1 MTINVALDGP
11 SGAGKSTIARA
22 AAKKLGYVYVDTG
35 AMYRS
40 VALFMLDNGVDPED
54 KEGVTALLPKVEIS
68 LAYDNGE
75 QRVILNGEDVSERIR
90 TSAVSM
96 AASKTS
102 SYPEVRA
109 FLLDLQKDIARKN
122 NIIMDGRDIG
132 TVILPDAQI
141 KIFLT
146 ASAEKRAERRHKE
159 LIEKGENISFEEVLE
174 DIKKR
179 DEQDMNRETAPL
191 KQADD
196 AILVDTSELTLEESI
211 DAIYNTVV
219 SNIPKEEKAPKE
231 KKTSSRDRELMPV
244 RPISKKHKLGFFH
257 VFFYN
262 LLRYIVLGLY
272 HLFYNISYEG
282 TQNVPKDGGNIFAS
296 NHRSYQDPVFIA
308 LHTRVPISYMAKE
321 ELFKQNVFFT
331 ALIKAFGAVPVVRG
345 SGDTTVIDT
354 SVEKLEK
361 GRNLVIFPEGTRSK
375 DGKVGKGKTGV
386 ALVAAV
392 AQTKVI
398 PVGINFEGKLKFRK
412 RVVVRYG
419 EPIEPQRLGITG
431 TSPRDLKKIKNE
443 IMENIVDLVH

>member
-219 SNIPKEEKAPKE
+219 SNIPKEEKVPKE
-231 KKTSSRDRELMPV
+231 KKNSSRDRELMPV

-308 LHTRVPISYMAKE
+308 LHTRVPISYMAVS
-321 ELFKQNVFFT
+321 L
-331 ALIKAFGAVPVVRG
+331 
-345 SGDTTVIDT
+345 
-354 SVEKLEK
+354 
-361 GRNLVIFPEGTRSK
+361 
-375 DGKVGKGKTGV
+375 
-386 ALVAAV
+386 
-392 AQTKVI
+392 
-398 PVGINFEGKLKFRK
+398 
-412 RVVVRYG
+412 
-419 EPIEPQRLGITG
+419 
-431 TSPRDLKKIKNE
+431 
-443 IMENIVDLVH
+443 

>member
-40 VALFMLDNGVDPED
+40 IALYTLDKGVDPED
-54 KEGVTALLPKVEIS
+54 EQAVVASLPDIDVK
-68 LAYDNGE
+68 LAYENGE
-75 QRVILNGEDVSERIR
+75 QRVILNGEDVSARIR
-90 TSAVSM
+90 TSEVSM

-102 SYPEVRA
+102 SYPRVRE
-109 FLLDLQKDIARKN
+109 FLLGLQKDIAKKN

-132 TVILPDAQI
+132 TVILPDAQV

-146 ASAEKRAERRHKE
+146 ASAEKRAERRLKE
-159 LIEKGENISFEEVLE
+159 LVEKGEDISFEEVLA
-174 DIKKR
+174 DIIKR

-191 KQADD
+191 KKADD
-196 AILVDTSELTLEESI
+196 AIEVDTSDLTLEESI
-211 DAIYNTVV
+211 DAVYNTVV
-219 SNIPKEEKAPKE
+219 SNIPKEDKKE

-244 RPISKKHKLGFFH
+244 RPISKKHKLFFLH
-257 VFFYN
+257 QFFYTV
-262 LLRYIVLGLY
+262 LRYIVIGIY
-272 HLFYNISYEG
+272 HIYYNISFEG
-282 TQNVPKDGGNIFAS
+282 KENIPKDGGNIFAS

-308 LHTRVPISYMAKE
+308 LQTRVPISYMAKD
-321 ELFKQNVFFT
+321 ELFHKNFFFT
-331 ALIKAFGAVPVVRG
+331 ALIKAFGAFPVVRG
-345 SGDTTVIDT
+345 SGDTSVIDT

-386 ALVAAV
+386 ALIAAV
-392 AQTKVI
+392 AQTKVV

-412 RVVVRYG
+412 KVVVRYG
-419 EPIEPQRLGITG
+419 KPIDPKALGITS

-443 IMENIVDLVH
+443 IMENIIELVH

>member
-40 VALFMLDNGVDPED
+40 IALYILDKGVDPED
-54 KEGVTALLPKVEIS
+54 EQAVVASLPDIDVK
-68 LAYDNGE
+68 LAYENGE
-75 QRVILNGEDVSERIR
+75 QRVILNGEDVSARIR
-90 TSAVSM
+90 TSEVSM

-102 SYPEVRA
+102 SYPRVRE
-109 FLLDLQKDIARKN
+109 FLLGLQKDISKKN

-132 TVILPDAQI
+132 TVILPDAQV

-146 ASAEKRAERRHKE
+146 ASAEKRAERRLKE
-159 LIEKGENISFEEVLE
+159 LVEKGEDISFEEVLA
-174 DIKKR
+174 DIIKR

-191 KQADD
+191 KKADD
-196 AILVDTSELTLEESI
+196 AIEVDTSDLTLEESI
-211 DAIYNTVV
+211 DAVYNTVV
-219 SNIPKEEKAPKE
+219 SNIPKEDKKE

-244 RPISKKHKLGFFH
+244 RPISKKHKLFFLH
-257 VFFYN
+257 QFFYTV
-262 LLRYIVLGLY
+262 LRYIVIGIY
-272 HLFYNISYEG
+272 HIYYNISFEG
-282 TQNVPKDGGNIFAS
+282 KENIPKDGGNIFAS

-308 LHTRVPISYMAKE
+308 LQTRVPISYMAKD
-321 ELFKQNVFFT
+321 ELFHKNIFFT
-331 ALIKAFGAVPVVRG
+331 ALIKAFGAFPVVRG
-345 SGDTTVIDT
+345 SGDTSVIDT

-386 ALVAAV
+386 ALIAAV
-392 AQTKVI
+392 AQTKVV

-412 RVVVRYG
+412 KVVVRYG
-419 EPIEPQRLGITG
+419 KPIDPKALGITS

-443 IMENIVDLVH
+443 IMENIIELVH

>member
-40 VALFMLDNGVDPED
+40 IALYILDKGVDPED
-54 KEGVTALLPKVEIS
+54 EQAVVASLPDIDVK
-68 LAYDNGE
+68 LAYENGE
-75 QRVILNGEDVSERIR
+75 QRVILNGEDVSARIR
-90 TSAVSM
+90 TSEVSM

-102 SYPEVRA
+102 SYPGVRE
-109 FLLDLQKDIARKN
+109 FLLGLQKDIAKKN

-132 TVILPDAQI
+132 TVILPDAQV

-146 ASAEKRAERRHKE
+146 ASAEKRAERRLKE
-159 LIEKGENISFEEVLE
+159 LVEKGEDISFEEVLA
-174 DIKKR
+174 DIIKR

-191 KQADD
+191 KKADD
-196 AILVDTSELTLEESI
+196 AIEVDTSDLTLEESI
-211 DAIYNTVV
+211 DAVYNTVV
-219 SNIPKEEKAPKE
+219 SNIPKEDKKE

-244 RPISKKHKLGFFH
+244 RPISKKHKLFFLH
-257 VFFYN
+257 QFFYTV
-262 LLRYIVLGLY
+262 LRYIVIGIY
-272 HLFYNISYEG
+272 HIYYNISFEG
-282 TQNVPKDGGNIFAS
+282 KENIPKDGGNIFAS

-308 LHTRVPISYMAKE
+308 LQTRVPISYMAKD
-321 ELFKQNVFFT
+321 ELFHKNIFFT
-331 ALIKAFGAVPVVRG
+331 ALIKAFGAFPVVRG
-345 SGDTTVIDT
+345 SGDTSVIDT

-386 ALVAAV
+386 ALIAAV
-392 AQTKVI
+392 AQTKVV

-412 RVVVRYG
+412 KVVVRYG
-419 EPIEPQRLGITG
+419 KPIDPKALGITS

-443 IMENIVDLVH
+443 IMENIIELVH